1 MNRLRRIQLASV
13 GVLAGGLIVTV
24 GLLRYEPAFLREQA
38 VFSPGHDV
46 AANPTGL
53 AASSDPAASASQ
65 RTAGRMVTKASAL
78 HAAIGQSGDWGT
90 AVTDD
95 EINAWLAID
104 LPRNHQGWL
113 PHGVSEP
120 RVLFLPGHVQIGA
133 RFVYAG
139 LSAAAWLD
147 LEIHLRDVNQ
157 VGIVLADA
165 RVGLIPLPRGAIL
178 RELARCI
185 NGLGRVTELRQLNGR
200 TVLIVSMASTRE
212 TGGMIASL
220 ESLRI
225 GDGEAMLTGTT
236 RSAANAGRS
245 DRNKQNEQTS
255 R

>member
-1 MNRLRRIQLASV
+1 MSRLRRIQLASA
-13 GVLAGGLIVTV
+13 GVMVGGLIVAA

-38 VFSPGHDV
+38 SFFHEQRVTDDV

-53 AASSDPAASASQ
+53 AASTDPVASASQ
-65 RTAGRMVTKASAL
+65 RAAGRMVTKASAL
-78 HAAIGQSGDWGT
+78 HAAIGQIGDWGT

-104 LPRNHQGWL
+104 LPRNHPGWL
-113 PHGVSEP
+113 PHSVREP

-133 RFVYAG
+133 RFAYGG
-139 LSAAAWLD
+139 LSAAGWLD
-147 LEIHLRDVNQ
+147 LEIHLREVNQ
-157 VGIVLADA
+157 LGIVLADA

-178 RELARCI
+178 RELARRI

-212 TGGMIASL
+212 TGGVISSL

-225 GDGEAMLTGTT
+225 SDGEAILTGTT
-236 RSAANAGRS
+236 RTAADGSRSAHN
-245 DRNKQNEQTS
+245 
-255 R
+255 